1 MPEDIRLAKGEDLDA
16 LEDIVNNHIGSDET
30 HVTAGDKQNWNG
42 KADVAM
48 LETEGYLK
56 KKVVGVLP
64 SMSVGFGFSDG
75 VSKFNAINRC
85 TVSVAE
91 ESDGNKYQKIV
102 TGSNAANMYA
112 FAYLD
117 FSKYTANA
125 KELIIEFDTKIN
137 TDRWY
142 IGLSDLKVNLI
153 TSILL
158 SVVLIFY
165 CGKLSIFLSF
175 IDAIL
180 LSFKSGIPNSSSI

>member
-1 MPEDIRLAKGEDLDA
+1 MCIRD
-16 LEDIVNNHIGSDET
+16 S
-30 HVTAGDKQNWNG
+30 G

-64 SMSVGFGFSDG
+64 SMSVEFGFSDG

-85 TVSVAE
+85 TLSVAE

-102 TGSNAANMYA
+102 TGSNASNMYA

-125 KELIIEFDTKIN
+125 KELIMEFDTKIN

-142 IGLSDLKVNLI
+142 IGLSDLAQRPGESSRGSYDS
-153 TSILL
+153 TG
-158 SVVLIFY
+158 VVFTQGTKD
-165 CGKLSIFLSF
+165 GKYYYI
-175 IDAIL
+175 
-180 LSFKSGIPNSSSI
+180 NSDLTRCV

>member
-1 MPEDIRLAKGEDLDA
+1 
-16 LEDIVNNHIGSDET
+16 
-30 HVTAGDKQNWNG
+30 
-42 KADVAM
+42 
-48 LETEGYLK
+48 
-56 KKVVGVLP
+56 
-64 SMSVGFGFSDG
+64 MSAEFGFSDG

-142 IGLSDLKVNLI
+142 IGLSDLAQRPENQAEVRMTVRELFFARHKRRKV
-153 TSILL
+153 LL
-158 SVVLIFY
+158 H
-165 CGKLSIFLSF
+165 KQ
-175 IDAIL
+175 
-180 LSFKSGIPNSSSI
+180 

>member
-1 MPEDIRLAKGEDLDA
+1 MIKYAGRYTLAKGEELDA

-64 SMSVGFGFSDG
+64 SMSVEFDFSDG

-142 IGLSDLKVNLI
+142 IGLSDLVRVRENQAEVRMTARELFSRKVQKTESII
-153 TSILL
+153 T
-158 SVVLIFY
+158 
-165 CGKLSIFLSF
+165 
-175 IDAIL
+175 
-180 LSFKSGIPNSSSI
+180 